1 MGVGIRLDRS
11 RSPGN
16 LRRSPE
22 IELQPHFIFVRT
34 EAGDRELDIPT
45 DELPGQSR
53 RFLALIDGRRM
64 LAELDTVARP
74 GELYPIIS
82 MLSARGYI
90 EQRPE
95 VEQVGWKFQRGDDND
110 PFAAAALTPE
120 MFVQIRNRAIRI
132 LHEKLGDAAAPVI
145 TALGACSTPVEL
157 RVALRAWGD
166 PLAALMGREAARA
179 FTQSIGRN
187 LVA

>member
-1 MGVGIRLDRS
+1 
-11 RSPGN
+11 
-16 LRRSPE
+16 
-22 IELQPHFIFVRT
+22 
-34 EAGDRELDIPT
+34 
-45 DELPGQSR
+45 
-53 RFLALIDGRRM
+53 M

-82 MLSARGYI
+82 MFCDRGYI
-90 EQRPE
+90 EQRPA

-110 PFAAAALTPE
+110 PFASAALTPD

-132 LHEKLGDAAAPVI
+132 LREKLGSAAGPAI
-145 TALGACSTPVEL
+145 EAFEACATPVEL

-166 PLAALMGREAARA
+166 PLAALMGRDAARA